1 MRSALRSGLW
11 PASRARSRR
20 VCGFLCFQPA
30 QTVHAGSATVLLLV
44 GLLNLVW
51 REALRVEVVAW
62 LQHTTENT
70 GQSVATTVGSL
81 LLVGCARRSWRGSCR
96 AQVWAGQTNSVPT
109 PVDRL
114 LSCRRST
121 IYDDT
126 VQIQIQIR
134 LYLYLDDAGMRTD
147 ALTLQHK
154 TVGLLRNN
162 NNNPSRSCD
171 PEVSRAPTLR
181 PT

>member
-1 MRSALRSGLW
+1 MAAAHDGEHG
-11 PASRARSRR
+11 P
-20 VCGFLCFQPA
+20 
-30 QTVHAGSATVLLLV
+30 V
-44 GLLNLVW
+44 GGDDS
-51 REALRVEVVAW
+51 
-62 LQHTTENT
+62 
-70 GQSVATTVGSL
+70 GQSAAGGL
-81 LLVGCARRSWRGSCR
+81 CAPILARLMQ